1 LFEAGWLDDLPAL
14 GLAAGDLYDRLEAGG
29 QGDGLPVAVPSPGWI
44 DAALAAAGHHPDLE
58 LGRIPPLRLPV
69 TAHRLAVCAA
79 LAGCR
84 PEHYPVVAAAVTALE
99 HPDLNTLGVLTTTGS
114 ATFALWVNGPA
125 GPRLGFNAGGN
136 LLGPGSRANATVGRA
151 LSLATR
157 ILAGAR
163 QGVGDMATMG
173 QPAKY
178 TLAFAENEA
187 ESPWEPFHVERGFA
201 PADSA
206 LSVLGVAGSDEVVDA
221 WAMSNDEIVAAL
233 AHALVACAGAVVHGD
248 GTLGGGQPLL
258 LISPEW
264 ANRLAVGGMGR
275 RELRARLA
283 SAAVTSPDRLPASAL
298 RGVEAEGAALPDVLR
313 VVASADD
320 VLVVV
325 AGGVGLK
332 QAILPNWNGRS
343 RAVTVP
349 LT

>member
-1 LFEAGWLDDLPAL
+1 
-14 GLAAGDLYDRLEAGG
+14 
-29 QGDGLPVAVPSPGWI
+29 VAVPSQGWI
-44 DAALAAAGHHPDLE
+44 EAALAAAGHSPDHE
-58 LGRIPPLRLPV
+58 LTRIPPLLLPV

-84 PEHYPVVAAAVTALE
+84 PEHYPVVAAAVGALD
-99 HPDLNTLGVLTTTGS
+99 HPELNTLGVLTTTGS
-114 ATFALWVNGPA
+114 AAFALWVNGPA
-125 GPRLGFNAGGN
+125 GPRLGFNAGVN

-163 QGVGDMATMG
+163 QGVGDLATMG
-173 QPAKY
+173 QPGKY

-201 PADSA
+201 PSDST
-206 LSVLGVAGSDEVVDA
+206 LTVIGVAGTDEVVDA
-221 WAMSNDEIVAAL
+221 WAVSAEEIIAVL
-233 AHALVACAGAVVHGD
+233 GHALVGCAGTVIHGD
-248 GTLGGGQPLL
+248 GTLGGGQPVL

-264 ANRLAVGGMGR
+264 AARLDADGVGKADLCSRLA
-275 RELRARLA
+275 AA
-283 SAAVTSPDRLPASAL
+283 AQTSADRVPASAL
-298 RGVEAEGAALPDVLR
+298 RGVEAEGAALPEVLR

-320 VLVVV
+320 LLIVV

-349 LT
+349 LA